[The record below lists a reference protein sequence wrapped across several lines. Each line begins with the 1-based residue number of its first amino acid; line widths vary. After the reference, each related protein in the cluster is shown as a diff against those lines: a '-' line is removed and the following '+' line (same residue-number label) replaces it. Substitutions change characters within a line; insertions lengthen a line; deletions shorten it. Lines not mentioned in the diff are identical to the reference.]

1 MSDVWR
7 GDPLDEAQRHIRY
20 LHALDRIEADA
31 REIERLRTL
40 MAEAVRDFHAKAV
53 LFSAEFLDAARAPG
67 EGERG

>member
-1 MSDVWR
+1 M
-7 GDPLDEAQRHIRY
+7 GKL
-20 LHALDRIEADA
+20 IEADA